1 MVLGRMARAG
11 LKIMQE
17 TVTGAH
23 TGGTVTALHGIMDG
37 EIPISPVVRA
47 KKFFDVHQETHF
59 DL

>member
-1 MVLGRMARAG
+1 MVFGRMARAG

-17 TVTGAH
+17 TVT
-23 TGGTVTALHGIMDG
+23 ALHGIMDG
-37 EIPISPVVRA
+37 ESPISPVVRA